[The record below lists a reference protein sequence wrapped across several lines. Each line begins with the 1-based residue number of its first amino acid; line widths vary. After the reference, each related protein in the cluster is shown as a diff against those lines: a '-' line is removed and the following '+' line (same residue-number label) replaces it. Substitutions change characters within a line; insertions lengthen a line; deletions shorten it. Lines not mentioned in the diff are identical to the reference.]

1 MTGQERIKFHIEQVK
16 DGDTIVATADGDT
29 ENIRLYGVDCPE
41 LAQAP
46 YGKASRQRLQ
56 KLLEPYE
63 EIEVIEVDRDR
74 YGRLVGEVWVID
86 GCINTQMLCEG
97 HAVAYVRHLSN
108 AYRRRY
114 LDAEAIARRARL
126 QFWKQPN
133 PMMPWEYRRLNPRR
147 A

>member
-16 DGDTIVATADGDT
+16 DGDTIVATHKGAT

-46 YGKASRQRLQ
+46 YGKTSRQRLQ

-74 YGRLVGEVWVID
+74 YGRLVGEVWVSD

-97 HAVAYVRHLSN
+97 HAVAYVRHLRN

-114 LDAEAIARRARL
+114 LDAEAIARRAKL